1 MVRNKPNG
9 SYSSDIIKELS
20 TMKGIIL
27 LITNYDIEKPS

>member
-9 SYSSDIIKELS
+9 SYNSDTIQELS

-27 LITNYDIEKPS
+27 LTNNNDIEKPS